1 MPKTKKNRHARARR
15 RLYTPADLALIVLLA
30 TIYCLLGYF
39 SLQLS
44 VIHGN
49 ASLIWPGAGV
59 AVAALAIGG
68 MRLLPGVAL
77 GAFAVSLLIGLSWQ
91 PALWI
96 ALGTTAQSYIAA
108 RFLSRRK
115 GFDIGLRRLRDV
127 LILVF
132 ASAMCA
138 TLVSASVGTA
148 TLQFYGHVRP
158 EDVAAVWIAW
168 WGGDAQG
175 ILLVAPLMFCWG
187 RRPRLDER
195 VLESLA
201 TATFVA
207 LVLLFASLALESRL
221 GMAATQFLISF
232 AFFPLAVWP
241 GVRFSMRE
249 LTVFN
254 FTVSALCIL
263 GTAAGLGP
271 FVGRTDPLNLIGL
284 HGLLS
289 AGALTTLLLCAIS
302 TERRAVTAKLRES
315 EARFRDL
322 TELSADWYWEQNG
335 ELRFVELSAGF
346 RASSPF
352 DTAEYVGRRRWDM
365 PFLDRDSDAW
375 IEHRRRVEAHLPFRD
390 FLLVRKD
397 REGGLHYSLTSG
409 EPMFDQGGRFKGY
422 RGVGRDITAQKRAEI
437 ALAESRELFARI
449 FDGSPQPMM
458 FRRLEDGVVA
468 AVNDA
473 WCRLYGY
480 GVGEAEGR
488 HVFDLG
494 LLADPADRDRIR
506 ERLARDGAVR
516 NLDIKGLTRTGET
529 RNLLYSAE
537 VVDFR
542 GERCVVVSLV
552 DVTERRSVEARIRE
566 SETRFS
572 TIFHA
577 SPLPIMISRVE
588 DDVYLEVNEAW
599 SRFFGHARGEV
610 TGRPVA
616 EAGLWV
622 VPEEWRRLVHTVTN
636 EHSVRGVECRLRK
649 KSGEITETV
658 VWSELIELSNERCVL
673 TSVTDITERKQ
684 AERQLRE
691 SERRFRDFAEAA
703 GEYVWELDVDG
714 RFTYLSR
721 RLEQVLGY
729 TPESLYGR
737 RPADLMPA
745 GEHERMREWY
755 SALLRGGEPFRNVEH
770 RSLARNGS
778 QVWQLISGVP
788 IFDAEGK
795 LTGYRGTALDIT
807 ERKQAEARITEL
819 ATRDPLTGLPNRLL
833 LGDRLA
839 QSIGAAQRSGE
850 LLAVMFV
857 DLDHFKSINDSL
869 GHDVGDQL
877 LKEVAKRIGG
887 VLRKG
892 DTLSRLGGDEF
903 IIVLAGLK
911 SAEDAAQVARKI
923 IAALGQRCE
932 IARHVLSAACS
943 IGIAVYPTDGTEPG
957 MLMRHADTAMYVAKS
972 GGRRNYQFFSTEMN
986 ARAAERIAMEG
997 GLRGALE
1004 RGELCVHYHARVDLR
1019 SGVLTGAEALLRWQH
1034 PERGL
1039 LPAGDFLPFI
1049 EHADLIHAVGEWVLE
1064 SACRQA
1070 RAWQTLHTETFSISV
1085 NISARQFNRAL
1096 PGRVR
1101 AVLESSGLDA
1111 RLLELEITEAA
1122 LGRDLDDTRTI
1133 VAELRALGVR
1143 VVVDDFGIGF
1153 SSMSHLRQLSVDGI
1167 KIDRSFIDGMLTRP
1181 DDRIVV
1187 RAMIDMANGLHI
1199 NTIAE
1204 GVESGAQL
1212 DLLRDMGCEEYAG
1225 HLLDEPAAPVDFERR
1240 WLHPDVP
1247 NVVPL
1252 LPRRTAD

>member
-1 MPKTKKNRHARARR
+1 MPKTKKNRRARARR
-15 RLYTPADLALIVLLA
+15 RLYTPADLALVVLLA
-30 TIYCLLGYF
+30 VIYCALGYF
-39 SLQLS
+39 SLRLS
-44 VIHGN
+44 VIHEN
-49 ASLIWPGAGV
+49 ASLIWPGSGV
-59 AVAALAIGG
+59 AVAALVIGG
-68 MRLLPGVAL
+68 MRLLPGVTL
-77 GAFAVSLLIGLSWQ
+77 GAFAIALLTTVSWQ

-108 RFLSRRK
+108 HFLSRRK

-127 LILVF
+127 LIFVF

-138 TLVSASVGTA
+138 TLVGATVGTA
-148 TLQFYGHVRP
+148 ALQFYGHVRP
-158 EDVAAVWIAW
+158 EDAAAVWIAW

-175 ILLVAPLMFCWG
+175 MLLVAPLLFCWAK
-187 RRPRLDER
+187 RPRLDER
-195 VLESLA
+195 VLEALA
-201 TATFVA
+201 TAVFVA
-207 LVLLFASLALESRL
+207 LVLLFVSLGLEPRL
-221 GMAATQFLISF
+221 GMTATQFLISF

-249 LTVFN
+249 VAVFN
-254 FTVSALCIL
+254 FVLSVLCIG

-271 FVGRTDPLNLIGL
+271 FVGRTDPLNLFGL

-302 TERRAVTAKLRES
+302 TERRALTAKLRES

-322 TELSADWYWEQNG
+322 TELSADWYWEQNSD
-335 ELRFVELSAGF
+335 LRFVELSAGF
-346 RASSPF
+346 RVSSPF

-375 IEHRRRVEAHLPFRD
+375 AEHRRRVEAHLPFRD

-397 REGGLHYSLTSG
+397 REGGLHYSLTRG

-449 FDGSPQPMM
+449 FNGSPQAMM
-458 FRRLEDGVVA
+458 FRRLEDGVVT

-480 GVGEAEGR
+480 SASEAEGR

-494 LLADPADRDRIR
+494 LLADAADRERIR
-506 ERLARDGAVR
+506 ERLAHDGAVR
-516 NLDIKGLTRTGET
+516 NLDIRGLTRTGEA

-552 DVTERRSVEARIRE
+552 DVTERRSVEARVRE

-599 SRFFGHARGEV
+599 SRFFGHARADV
-610 TGRPVA
+610 TGRAVA
-616 EAGLWV
+616 DVGLWV
-622 VPEEWRRLVHTVTN
+622 APEEWRRLVHAVTG
-636 EHSVRGVECRLRK
+636 ERSVRGVECRLRK
-649 KSGEITETV
+649 KSGEIAETV

-714 RFTYLSR
+714 RFIYLSR
-721 RLEQVLGY
+721 RVEQVLGY

-755 SALLRGGEPFRNVEH
+755 EQLLRSREPFRNVEH
-770 RSLARNGS
+770 RSLARNGG

-788 IFDAEGK
+788 ILDADGQ
-795 LTGYRGTALDIT
+795 LAGYRGTALDIT

-839 QSIGAAQRSGE
+839 QGIGNAQRKGE
-850 LLAVMFV
+850 QLAVMFV

-877 LKEVAKRIGG
+877 LKEVARRIGG

-903 IIVLAGLK
+903 VVILTGLK
-911 SAEDAAQVARKI
+911 SAEGAAHVARKI
-923 IAALGQRCE
+923 IAALGRRCE
-932 IARHVLSAACS
+932 IAGHVVSAACS
-943 IGIAVYPTDGTEPG
+943 IGIAVYPNDAAEAGV
-957 MLMRHADTAMYVAKS
+957 LMRHADAAMYVAKS
-972 GGRRNYQFFSTEMN
+972 SGRQTYQFFSAEMN
-986 ARAAERIAMEG
+986 VRAAERIAVET
-997 GLRGALE
+997 GLRGAIE
-1004 RGELCVHYHARVDLR
+1004 RGELRVHYHARVDLR

-1034 PERGL
+1034 PQRGL
-1039 LPAGDFLPFI
+1039 LPAADFLPYV
-1049 EHADLIHAVGEWVLE
+1049 EHTELIYAIGEWALRT
-1064 SACRQA
+1064 ACAQA
-1070 RAWQTLHTETFSISV
+1070 RAWQAACAEAFSISV
-1085 NISARQFNRAL
+1085 NVSLRQFNRAL
-1096 PGRVR
+1096 PARVR
-1101 AVLESSGLDA
+1101 AALDGSGLDPN
-1111 RLLELEITEAA
+1111 LLELEITEAA
-1122 LGRDLDDTRTI
+1122 LGRDLHEARMI
-1133 VAELRALGVR
+1133 VTELRALGVR

-1153 SSMSHLRQLSVDGI
+1153 SSMSHLRKLFVDGI
-1167 KIDRSFIDGMLTRP
+1167 KIDRSFVSGMLERE
-1181 DDRIVV
+1181 DDRTVV
-1187 RAMIDMANGLHI
+1187 KAMIDMANGLHI

-1204 GVESGAQL
+1204 GVESEAQL
-1212 DLLRDMGCEEYAG
+1212 QLLRDMGCEEYSG
-1225 HLLDEPAAPVDFERR
+1225 HLLDEPAAAADFERR
-1240 WLHPDVP
+1240 WLRPDAP

-1252 LPRRTAD
+1252 SPRRAAD